1 LPFKF
6 NLQRYNAAFKKL
18 EDKVGEEEEAW
29 EVQMGYTTGKQSEE
43 EKEEEEEGE
52 GVVHVGH
59 AVGKQSEEEEKT
71 LDETKASGSSVS
83 PARIA
88 AACEER
94 AGGA

>member
-1 LPFKF
+1 
-6 NLQRYNAAFKKL
+6 
-18 EDKVGEEEEAW
+18 
-29 EVQMGYTTGKQSEE
+29 
-43 EKEEEEEGE
+43 
-52 GVVHVGH
+52 VHVGH